1 MMQIINRA
9 ALAAQLAAQARLT
22 TGQADTAL
30 RELEKLVVHRIKRGD
45 CIQLDGFGLFERIE
59 RNEGQQVLIFRPARS
74 VNEEMNR

>member
-1 MMQIINRA
+1 MQIINRA

-22 TGQADTAL
+22 QGQADSAL
-30 RELEKLVVHRIKRGD
+30 QALEKLVVLRIKRGD

-59 RNEGQQVLIFRPARS
+59 REPGRQVLIFRPHRS